1 MSYTIGQVKQNLIGM
16 GHSGTLN
23 RVRNFEN
30 MCERA
35 ANTMLSKVKPLELMY
50 VAELPQAVH
59 DQVYDYSLQSYF
71 GSLIDIYP
79 VNDRDSLDDASRIYA
94 ETFDRRKGIDRNK
107 ISIEA
112 KQGVKFARVDWP
124 VNAPTV
130 VNTMDSLTANGAWSL
145 TGAAANLRLDT
156 LRKISGN
163 ASIEF
168 DVTATGGGIQ
178 NTTMTQLDLSS
189 LDGEGAFF
197 AWVYLPSVSAI
208 TSISLKWGNDLT
220 LRYWT
225 SSAQTAQA
233 DSTAFV
239 AGWNLVKF
247 IWSDATE
254 TGTVDDT
261 TIDSFQMTFATTG
274 ALAKIRVDN
283 ITVSL
288 GRYFDI
294 KAYSKYL
301 FQDTSGN
308 WEVRPSTNS
317 DDDTVM
323 LDSDAYQIFLMELLI
338 AMAQQIEGADSS
350 FDIQFAEKALYG
362 DPQSPS
368 TKGRIGLYRFY
379 EGEQPD
385 QRKKVSAGFYNNS
398 GRVSRGRW

>member
-1 MSYTIGQVKQNLIGM
+1 MYTIGAVKQHLIGM
-16 GHSGTLN
+16 GHSGTLS
-23 RVRNFEN
+23 RVRNFEQ

-35 ANTMLSKVKPLELMY
+35 AMTMLTKVKPLELVY
-50 VAELPQAVH
+50 LAELPQAVH

-79 VNDRDSLDDASRIYA
+79 VDNRNSTDDASRIYA
-94 ETFDRRKGIDRNK
+94 ETFDRRKGIDQNK
-107 ISIEA
+107 VSIEA
-112 KQGVKFARVDWP
+112 NQGVKFIRIDWP

-130 VNTMDSLTANGAWSL
+130 VNTMDSLTANGTWSSVG
-145 TGAAANLRLDT
+145 TAANLKVDT
-156 LRKISGN
+156 LRKISGSG
-163 ASIEF
+163 SIEF
-168 DVTATGGGIQ
+168 DVLASGDGIK
-178 NTTMTQLDLSS
+178 NSTMTQLDLSS

-197 AWVYLPSVSAI
+197 AWVYLPSVTAV

-225 SSAQTAQA
+225 SAAQTIQA
-233 DSTAFV
+233 DGAAFV

-247 IWSDATE
+247 LWSNATE
-254 TGTVDDT
+254 TGVVDDT
-261 TIDSFQMTFATTG
+261 TIDSAEIILATTG
-274 ALAKIRVDN
+274 ALAHVRVDN

-308 WEVRPSTNS
+308 WESQPTVNS
-317 DDDTVM
+317 DDDVVV
-323 LDSDAYQIFLMELLI
+323 LDADAYQIFLMELLI
-338 AMAQQIEGADSS
+338 AMAQQVEGSDSS

-362 DPQSPS
+362 DSQSS
-368 TKGRIGLYRFY
+368 TTKGRIGLYRLY
-379 EGEQPD
+379 EGDQPD

-398 GRVSRGRW
+398 GNVSRGRW